1 MKSLNELLREMLTW
15 GTPACGLF
23 CGVCGIVLAVLLLT
37 LGFWKTLFV
46 TLLCAVG
53 AVIGGVEDKA
63 EFLKKIV
70 NKVFPPQSN
79 S

>member
-1 MKSLNELLREMLTW
+1 MKTLNDILREMLTW

-23 CGVCGIVLAVLLLT
+23 CGICGIVLAVLLLT

-46 TLLCAVG
+46 AILC
-53 AVIGGVEDKA
+53 VIGVFVGGVKDKA
-63 EFLKKIV
+63 ECLKKIV
-70 NKVFPPQSN
+70 NKIFPPQSN